1 MSKIISKY
9 FTYEELTHTSTGILN
24 VPNAE
29 QLKNLQDLVT
39 NVLDPLREM
48 YGKPIKVNSAFRSTL
63 VNKKVGGAKTS
74 DHQFGMA
81 ADLDCD
87 SNSLLYKLIRDNF
100 KFKQLINEHNFSW
113 VHVSYDHDNLKCQQL
128 TIK

>member
-1 MSKIISKY
+1 MKKIISKY
-9 FTYEELTHTSTGILN
+9 FTYEELTRTNTGLLN

-39 NVLDPLREM
+39 NILDPLREL
-48 YGKPIKVNSAFRSTL
+48 YGKPIKVNSAFRSAL

-74 DHQFGMA
+74 DHKFGMA